1 MHCEA
6 IKTGKSLLKK
16 VESSHSHYK
25 NCSKAVVERD
35 KKLILMHKLMVE
47 ENLAQSNGKFNLN
60 KSKDCE
66 QDSLN
71 NSSLGSPAQQCIDTL
86 NPSED
91 YKSLVCP
98 LCFNF
103 IYKA

>member
-1 MHCEA
+1 
-6 IKTGKSLLKK
+6 
-16 VESSHSHYK
+16 
-25 NCSKAVVERD
+25 
-35 KKLILMHKLMVE
+35 MHKLMVE
-47 ENLAQSNGKFNLN
+47 ENLAQSNGKFNMN
-60 KSKDCE
+60 KGKECE

-71 NSSLGSPAQQCIDTL
+71 NSSLGSPAQQSIDTL

-103 IYKA
+103 IYKAQTTVCGHTFCTKCIDEYLIIKTQCFVC